1 MTTRREFVK
10 LAAAAAVIPRTL
22 ASQAP
27 PKRVENTRYRDLRGF
42 NYQPSYG
49 SSGFELWQK
58 FDLQIIDTELTQGKT
73 LFSKMGAIRLW
84 LSWDSYIRNPK
95 IFEAHFDSALE
106 CAASHGLAVM
116 PVLFNRWHDHL
127 LDYGGIY
134 IEHLLLPI
142 EKRRPLFRPYLESV
156 IGNHAGDAR
165 IFAWDLCNEP
175 VLQGI
180 SSSWTESLRDA
191 EYSWLADVYS
201 VCKTLGAKAP
211 LCIGTD
217 GLENLKF
224 INPISDIFTIHPY
237 FAHYLDNE
245 AGKLNGAIEF
255 DPIQFLNKDLDRLD
269 SVVEFTNQVKKPLL
283 ASETC
288 WGSLDDKTR
297 VSIVQSTLSELK
309 KRDIGWLA
317 YVLHHSLIA
326 DAHRPEFGPMD
337 HAGYMAFIEADGS
350 LRPGHG
356 VFNDF

>member
-1 MTTRREFVK
+1 LK
-10 LAAAAAVIPRTL
+10 LAAAAAASPL
-22 ASQAP
+22 PLLSQASS
-27 PKRVENTRYRDLRGF
+27 KKVENTLYRDLRGF

-49 SSGFELWQK
+49 SSGFEIWQK
-58 FDLQIIDTELTQGKT
+58 FDLRTIDIEITQGKT
-73 LFSKMGAIRLW
+73 FFPKMGAIRFW
-84 LSWDSYIRNPK
+84 LSWDSYIRDPK
-95 IFEAHFDSALE
+95 LFAKHFESALQ

-116 PVLFNRWHDHL
+116 PVLFNRWHDYM

-134 IEHLLLPI
+134 IDHLLQPAA
-142 EKRRPLFRPYLESV
+142 KRRPLFQPYLKSV
-156 IGNHAGDAR
+156 VGNHASDAR
-165 IFAWDLCNEP
+165 IFAWDMCNEP

-180 SSSWTESLRDA
+180 SPSWTQSHRDA

-201 VCKTLGAKAP
+201 ACKALGAKAP

-224 INPISDIFTIHPY
+224 INSISDIFTIHPY
-237 FAHYLDNE
+237 FVHYLSGE

-255 DPIQFLNKDLDRLD
+255 DSGELLSKDLDKLD
-269 SVVEFTNQVKKPLL
+269 SIVEFANQVKKPLL

-288 WGSLDDKTR
+288 WGSLDDKKR

-309 KRDIGWLA
+309 KRNIGWLA

-326 DAHRPEFGPMD
+326 DAHRPEFGPTD

-356 VFNDF
+356 IFNDF